1 MTLRTF
7 YFWLGITAFTSVI
20 VACATPKSTVKKM
33 KFESNIVIAHRGAF
47 KKNGFP
53 ENSIASLREAIRLRC
68 TGSEFDVRM
77 TADEV
82 LVISHDAAH
91 GGLEIEQ
98 HTYEELQKFP
108 LKNGEI
114 LPTLQSYLEAGK
126 KRNQGTRLVL
136 EIKPSPSGPERGA
149 YIAEKV
155 YKMVADRKAANWV
168 EYISFDYGILKKLVT
183 LDATVPT
190 HYLNGDRS
198 PADVKADG
206 IRGIDYN
213 FSVFKKNPAWIT
225 LAKELGVVLNVW
237 TVNEPE
243 PLQWCIEQGFDF
255 ITTNEPEY
263 LLLAVKA
270 H

>member
-1 MTLRTF
+1 MQ
-7 YFWLGITAFTSVI
+7 
-20 VACATPKSTVKKM
+20 
-33 KFESNIVIAHRGAF
+33 FEPNIVIAHRGAF

-77 TADEV
+77 TKDEV

-91 GGLEIEQ
+91 GGLEIEE
-98 HTYEELQKFP
+98 HTYEELQKIP
-108 LKNGEI
+108 LKNEEE
-114 LPTLQSYLEAGK
+114 LPTLQSYLEAGI

-136 EIKPSPSGPERGA
+136 EIKPSPAGPERGII
-149 YIAEKV
+149 IAEKV
-155 YKMVADRKAANWV
+155 YRMVNDRGAARWV
-168 EYISFDYGILKKLVT
+168 EYISFDYGILKKLLA
-183 LDATVPT
+183 LDATVTT

-198 PADVKADG
+198 PAAVKLDG

-213 FSVFKKNPAWIT
+213 FSVFKKNPAWIAQ
-225 LAKELGVVLNVW
+225 AKEIGIVLNVW

-243 PLQWCIEQGFDF
+243 QLKWCIEQEFDF
-255 ITTNEPEY
+255 VTTNEPEY
-263 LLLAVKA
+263 LLVAVKA